1 MRETVLQIA
10 CGLFVASRILGFI
23 MLAANLQQGY
33 KVCSLN
39 SCQEAELVKFRVDPL
54 GTSVLLVQTQPG
66 FRPSQSSVHPVLGST
81 S

>member
-1 MRETVLQIA
+1 MRETVVQIA
-10 CGLFVASRILGFI
+10 CSLSVASRIPGFI

-33 KVCSLN
+33 KVHSLN

-66 FRPSQSSVHPVLGST
+66 FSPSQSGEHPVLGST